1 MRTATLALFLTLG
14 TTLGLPVQAAAPVPR
29 PSKEFT
35 VATPQG
41 QQILLS
47 SLKGKVCVVQF
58 LFTWC
63 PHCQAFSKVLTQLNT
78 EYGPRGFQALG
89 VAFDDDD
96 PNNKLP
102 LKDKAAAYA
111 QQYAGFPVG
120 YSTRTTVFNYLG
132 LSELERIGVPQIV
145 VIDRKGVIREQ
156 TTGEGGGPL
165 GSPEHLKP
173 LIESLLAEGA
183 APKAPAKSGDTK
195 KTSEKKTADKKTSE

>member
-1 MRTATLALFLTLG
+1 MRTATLALFLA
-14 TTLGLPVQAAAPVPR
+14 LGLSAQAAAPVPR

-41 QQILLS
+41 RQILLS
-47 SLKGKVCVVQF
+47 SLKGKVAVVQF

-63 PHCQAFSKVLTQLNT
+63 PHCQAFSKVLTQLNS

-89 VAFDDDD
+89 VAFEDDVT
-96 PNNKLP
+96 
-102 LKDKAAAYA
+102 KDKAVSYG

-120 YSTRTTVFNYLG
+120 VSSRSTVFSYLG

-156 TTGEGGGPL
+156 TTAEGGGAL
-165 GSPEHLKP
+165 GSVDHLRP
-173 LIESLLAEGA
+173 LVESLLAEGA
-183 APKAPAKSGDTK
+183 APKGPAKSGTTK
-195 KTSEKKTADKKTSE
+195 KATEKKASE

>member
-1 MRTATLALFLTLG
+1 MRTATLANFLV
-14 TTLGLPVQAAAPVPR
+14 LGLAAGLSVQAEAPVPR

-63 PHCQAFSKVLTQLNT
+63 PHCQAFSKILTQLNT

-89 VAFDDDD
+89 VAFEDDVT
-96 PNNKLP
+96 KE
-102 LKDKAAAYA
+102 KAISYA

-120 YSTRTTVFNYLG
+120 VSTRTTAFSYLG
-132 LSELERIGVPQIV
+132 LSEIERIGVPQIV

-156 TTGEGGGPL
+156 STAQGGGPL
-165 GSPEHLKP
+165 GDPTHLKP
-173 LIESLLAEGA
+173 LIESLLAEGGA
-183 APKAPAKSGDTK
+183 SKAPPAKGGTQK
-195 KTSEKKTADKKTSE
+195 KAAEKKASE

>member
-1 MRTATLALFLTLG
+1 MRTATLALLLSLG
-14 TTLGLPVQAAAPVPR
+14 VSVQAESPVPR

-47 SLKGKVCVVQF
+47 SLKGKVAVVQF

-63 PHCQAFSKVLTQLNT
+63 PHCQAFSQVLTQLNT

-96 PNNKLP
+96 GKMP
-102 LKDKAAAYA
+102 LKDKVVGYTK
-111 QQYAGFPVG
+111 QYAGFPVG
-120 YSTRTTVFNYLG
+120 FSTRSAVLSYLG
-132 LSELERIGVPQIV
+132 ISELERIGVPQVV

-156 TTGEGGGPL
+156 SPLLGGFDAARLGPL
-165 GSPEHLKP
+165 V
-173 LIESLLAEGA
+173 ESLLAESAGA
-183 APKAPAKSGDTK
+183 KAPAKSGTTGTTKKRAEK
-195 KTSEKKTADKKTSE
+195 KTSE

>member
-1 MRTATLALFLTLG
+1 MRTATLAVILS
-14 TTLGLPVQAAAPVPR
+14 LGLASELSVQAAAPVPR

-35 VATPQG
+35 VAPPQG

-47 SLKGKVCVVQF
+47 SLKGKVAVVQF

-63 PHCQAFSKVLTQLNT
+63 PHCQAFSKMLTQLNS

-89 VAFDDDD
+89 VAFEDDVT
-96 PNNKLP
+96 KE
-102 LKDKAAAYA
+102 KAVMYG

-120 YSTRTTVFNYLG
+120 VSSRTTVFNYLG

-156 TTGEGGGPL
+156 SSSEGGGPL

-183 APKAPAKSGDTK
+183 PAKSPAKSSDTQKTTGK
-195 KTSEKKTADKKTSE
+195 KAADKKTSE

>member
-1 MRTATLALFLTLG
+1 MRTATLALFLA
-14 TTLGLPVQAAAPVPR
+14 LGLSAQAAAPVPR

-47 SLKGKVCVVQF
+47 SLKGKVAVVQF

-63 PHCQAFSKVLTQLNT
+63 PHCQAFSKVLTQLNS
-78 EYGPRGFQALG
+78 EYSARGFQALG
-89 VAFDDDD
+89 VAFEDDVT
-96 PNNKLP
+96 
-102 LKDKAAAYA
+102 KDKAVSYG

-120 YSTRTTVFNYLG
+120 VSSRSTVFSYLG

-156 TTGEGGGPL
+156 TTSEGGGAL
-165 GSPEHLKP
+165 GSVDHLRP
-173 LIESLLAEGA
+173 LVESLLAEGA
-183 APKAPAKSGDTK
+183 APKGPAKSGTTK
-195 KTSEKKTADKKTSE
+195 KATEKKAGE